1 VRLTLF
7 ARPPFSL
14 SAVVGSH
21 GWVRLAPFGGDDRT
35 GGLTYVG
42 QLDSGRVVEMLIQEV
57 AGGVSVEVDGPLSEA
72 EQAEVARKVGWML
85 GLGQD
90 FSAFYALARAEPK
103 LAHVEERAQGRL
115 LRSPTLF
122 EDTVKTILTTNTS
135 WAGTIRMVE
144 ALVSQFG
151 TPLPADPTRHAFLT
165 PDQLAATDQDTL
177 RSVTRLGYRA
187 PYVLELARSV
197 ASSTLRLPLRPFD
210 RAQDKLCSGQGSGQ
224 ALDLEGFK
232 TADIP
237 TPQLHKQL
245 LAIKGVGGYAA
256 ANLLMLLGRY
266 DFVPVDSWALKLVS
280 HEWYGGEPIG
290 RAEVEAAFEHWGEW
304 KGLAYWFW
312 NWSYTG
318 EA

>member
-1 VRLTLF
+1 MRWTLP

-14 SAVVGSH
+14 SAVLGSH
-21 GWVRLAPFGGDDRT
+21 GWVRLAPFGEDDRS

-57 AGGVSVEVDGPLSEA
+57 AGGVSVEVNGRLSEA
-72 EQAEVARKVGWML
+72 EQAEVARQVEWML

-90 FSAFYALARAEPK
+90 FSTFYALAREEPK

-135 WAGTIRMVE
+135 WAGTIRMVK

-151 TPLPADPTRHAFLT
+151 TPLPADPTRHAFPT
-165 PDQLAATDQDTL
+165 PDQLAVTDKETL
-177 RSVTRLGYRA
+177 RSATRLGYRA

-197 ASSTLRLPLRPFD
+197 ASGTLRLH
-210 RAQDKLCSGQGSGQ
+210 SGQ

-237 TPQLHKQL
+237 TPQLRKQL
-245 LAIKGVGGYAA
+245 LAIKGVGEYAA
-256 ANLLMLLGRY
+256 ASLLMLLGRY

-290 RAEVEAAFEHWGEW
+290 RAEVEAAFDHWGEW

-312 NWSYTG
+312 DWSYTG